1 MRPETNRHVVRIS
14 KFTRKPLQRKC
25 MASHKPSAHLG
36 ERSAAG
42 LLLSC
47 ENIVRGVNIYHD
59 WGRIASSSKFQR
71 TECAGNKF
79 SARTRIGWNIT
90 HVSKMRRSYA
100 SGILTPLYRIPYDRS
115 SSLCSVAISSPGF
128 LTCKSSFF
136 RHTILPHLFF
146 SPLNKAGNSK
156 ARVYRGKCMYR

>member
-71 TECAGNKF
+71 TECAGNNL
-79 SARTRIGWNIT
+79 ALGLGWNIT

-146 SPLNKAGNSK
+146 FSFDQS
-156 ARVYRGKCMYR
+156 GKFKG